1 MSNAK
6 DKQPN
11 PGSMSALARHL
22 GLSRWTVSRVL
33 NGHPGIS
40 PKTVAKVQKAIH
52 ELGFQPNPLARGL
65 RGGSTAT
72 IGICFQELESP
83 ILVKK
88 IGVLQHQ
95 LRDRGYR
102 AIIELTNGN
111 IDLERQTLQHFFSVR
126 VDGIV
131 LIGTTQTSDSPLIQQ
146 LVNSQTPVILV
157 DPERDI
163 PLPTITLDRYQGI
176 QLVMDH
182 LYEQGHRR
190 FATLGI
196 DGQVPYGNSRWE
208 GIRAWLKKKKLKLS
222 DSIVAVSDDSDASG
236 RYEDGQ
242 RLAERL
248 MKQVDVPR
256 ALVCINDRVAIGAIR
271 VLHEHGYS
279 VPGEFSVV
287 GFDNLDVSEFTHP
300 PLTTV
305 TQQVDEMMTQAT
317 SLLFDQ
323 IEGKMEVGPFVATVE
338 PQLIPRG
345 STLDK

>member
-40 PKTVAKVQKAIH
+40 PKTVAKVQQAIR

-72 IGICFQELESP
+72 VGICFQELESP

-95 LRDRGYR
+95 LRDRGFR

-131 LIGTTQTSDSPLIQQ
+131 LIGTTQTEDSPLIQQ
-146 LVNSQTPVILV
+146 LESSQMPVVLI
-157 DPERDI
+157 DPERKI
-163 PLPTITLDRYQGI
+163 PLPTIALDRYEGI
-176 QLVMDH
+176 QLVMNH
-182 LYEQGHRR
+182 LYELGHRR

-196 DGQVPYGNSRWE
+196 DSQVPYGSSRWE
-208 GIRAWLKKKKLKLS
+208 GIAAWLESKQLKKEEA
-222 DSIVAVSDDSDASG
+222 IVEVSDDSDASS

-242 RLAERL
+242 RLATRL
-248 MKQVDVPR
+248 LKEKDVPS
-256 ALVCINDRVAIGAIR
+256 ALVCINDRVAIGATR
-271 VLHEHGYS
+271 VLHEQGYK
-279 VPGEFSVV
+279 VPDDFSVV
-287 GFDNLDVSEFTHP
+287 GFDDLDVSEFTYP

-305 TQQVDEMMTQAT
+305 TQQVEQMMSRAT
-317 SLLFDQ
+317 EVLFEQ
-323 IEGKMEVGPFVATVE
+323 IEGKLEVGPFEELLE
-338 PQLIPRG
+338 PQLIVRQ
-345 STLDK
+345 STGTV